1 MLRINTMLHVQL
13 VYFTRNDLL
22 LGITPPEQLLLPR
35 RSPELAAASFKI
47 HPELLQDRYPHG
59 RYLWVALYK
68 HEVRF
73 ISWFCSFLI
82 DSKAMLFVHSKYH
95 TWEIILGRTGGRDVL
110 QKKIALIIF
119 NLSSNEK

>member
-1 MLRINTMLHVQL
+1 MLHVQL

-35 RSPELAAASFKI
+35 KSPELAAASFKI
-47 HPELLQDRYPHG
+47 HPELLQDRYLHG

-73 ISWFCSFLI
+73 ISWFSFLI